1 VEILGIF
8 EGVALHKLA
17 LSAVILCAVSGTAL
31 AECEPGDTEALN
43 WLDRMSHSLRETS
56 YSGVFTYQNGSA
68 VQTMRISHS
77 VRGNVESEHL
87 TRLTGAETRVVR
99 TRHPLDCIHPGHK
112 LVRIGQTYQG
122 AGNECGLAAHY
133 RLQMAGSRRIAGRDA
148 VLMNVL
154 PRDQYRYGYQIAL
167 DRATGLLL
175 KSQTVAEDG
184 KVLERFQF
192 ADVSIG
198 MVHAEGTRVE
208 VIHEAAHPHGAKRAP
223 VPASSRG
230 WTVRWL
236 PAGFMM
242 TDDVEHTVHNRTY
255 TDGLATFSVFV
266 EPLPR
271 LDSPGAGQARQ
282 GGTTV
287 YTRGL
292 LISGAPA
299 LVTVLGEVPVNAARR
314 VADSVAWSNVAA
326 Q

>member
-1 VEILGIF
+1 MTLQR
-8 EGVALHKLA
+8 LA
-17 LSAVILCAVSGTAL
+17 LTAVIFCGISSTVA
-31 AECEPGDTEALN
+31 AECDPGDTEALK

-56 YSGVFTYQNGSA
+56 YSGVFTYQSGAA

-77 VRGNVESEHL
+77 VRGNVESEHM
-87 TRLTGAETRVVR
+87 TRLTGTETRVVR

-112 LVRIGQTYQG
+112 LVRIGQSYTG
-122 AGNECGLAAHY
+122 PGKECGLAAHY
-133 RLQMAGSRRIAGRDA
+133 RLKMAGSQRIAGRDA
-148 VLMNVL
+148 VIMDVL
-154 PRDQYRYGYQIAL
+154 PRDRYRYGYQMAL
-167 DRATGLLL
+167 DRETGLLL

-198 MVHAEGTRVE
+198 VVQVEGTRVE
-208 VIHEAAHPHGAKRAP
+208 VIHEAAHPGHGAGRREIP
-223 VPASSRG
+223 ESSRG

-236 PAGFMM
+236 PEGFMM
-242 TDDVEHTVHNRTY
+242 TDNVEHTMHNRTF

-266 EPLPR
+266 EPLSR
-271 LDSPGAGQARQ
+271 LDSPGAGKALQ

-299 LVTVLGEVPVNAARR
+299 LVTVLGEVPVNTARR
-314 VADSVAWSNVAA
+314 VADSVSWSNVAA